1 MKVALVHDHLIQ
13 DGGAEHVLRVFQ
25 EIWPQA
31 PTYTLLY
38 DKNRSHPAFLS
49 RDIRTSFLQKIPGSL
64 KFYKFLLPLMPH
76 ATERHDLTNYDL
88 VISSSS
94 GLAKGVIT
102 RPETLHIS
110 YCHTPTR
117 YLWSDTHS
125 YVEESNFPRPIKA
138 LIPLALTNLR
148 LWDRLTADR
157 VDRFVANSST
167 VRGRIHKYYRRASD
181 VIPPPVDVSSFS
193 IAPKTENFYLIGGRL
208 VPYKRFDIAVK
219 AFSKLGIPLKI
230 FGVGPS
236 FSRLREMAKTNIEFL
251 GQVDDKTRNEL
262 YQKCI
267 AFLHPHVEDF
277 GITAI
282 EAMASGRPVIAY
294 AKGGALE
301 TIIPGVT
308 GKFIEEQSWEELAD
322 TVIRFQPEKFDPLRI
337 RSHALQ
343 FDIPHFK
350 ERFKRYVDDACREF
364 KSEQMELLNQEM
376 RQS

>member
-13 DGGAEHVLRVFQ
+13 DGGAEQVLRVFQ
-25 EIWPQA
+25 DIWPDA
-31 PTYTLLY
+31 PTYTLLH
-38 DKNRSHPAFLS
+38 DKKQAHPAFLP
-49 RDIRTSFLQKIPGSL
+49 RDIRTSFLQKIPGAL
-64 KFYKFLLPLMPH
+64 RFYKLLLPLMPH
-76 ATERHDLTNYDL
+76 ATERHDLSKYDL

-102 RPETLHIS
+102 KPETIHIS

-125 YVEESNFPRPIKA
+125 YVEESHFPGFVKA
-138 LIPLALTNLR
+138 LIPLALTNIR

-167 VRGRIHKYYRRASD
+167 VRNRIHKYYRRDSD
-181 VIPPPVDVSSFS
+181 VIPPPVDIRAFS
-193 IAPKTENFYLIGGRL
+193 IAPQIENFYLVGGRL
-208 VPYKRFDIAVK
+208 VPYKRFDIVVK
-219 AFSKLGIPLKI
+219 AFSNLNIPLKI
-230 FGVGPS
+230 FGMGPEMEK
-236 FSRLREMAKTNIEFL
+236 LKAMAKPNIEFL
-251 GQVDDKTRNEL
+251 GYVDDRTRSEL

-267 AFLHPHVEDF
+267 AFLHPHEEDF

-301 TIIPGVT
+301 TVIPGVT
-308 GKFIEEQSWEELAD
+308 GKFIQEQSWEELAD
-322 TVIRFQPEKFDPLRI
+322 TVIRFKPETFDPLRI
-337 RSHALQ
+337 RTHALQ

-364 KSEQMELLNQEM
+364 KSEQMKLLGNDE
-376 RQS
+376 